1 MSQSFDL
8 VLHAA
13 FAAHQARDLNRAEKL
28 YSQAYKM
35 QPNHFGLL
43 MLYSALEAEQ
53 ESPEKVI
60 ALLKK
65 ALKINSQEFN
75 AQFNLAVAYESTEQL
90 GRAVEHY
97 ENAKKI
103 DHSNVQVFINLAGL
117 YAKLEKYEESKK
129 NYEIIIS
136 KLSNSPTYLNAYGKV
151 LFELGDYER
160 SINLFRNA
168 IDLQV
173 DSSEFYFNLGNAYQ
187 KIKDHQAA
195 IPAYQKAIKLD
206 SEFGDAYKNL
216 GNTYWELRKIP
227 QAIECFEKKLLFKND
242 KDFYTQGSYLMA
254 KSYICDWENYDANLL
269 KFEEESISGI
279 SKTSLPGVSTWI
291 SSSPLV
297 MKSLADQWVNEHS
310 HFKKTHKLHKL
321 ESGKR
326 IKIGYFSPDMR
337 THALASLLIEVLELH
352 DHSKFEIYV
361 FSFIDTPDEMQ
372 SRIITAV
379 DHFIDVSQLSDD
391 DISTLVAKEKIDIA
405 VDLAGYTT
413 GNKWILFFNRL
424 APIQVNFLG
433 YPGTLG
439 GNFMDYI
446 IADQILIPEDHQK
459 YYAEKVIYMPDS
471 YQPNDSR
478 KIISSIRLTRS
489 ECNLPEEGLILCC
502 FNNPFKIT
510 PPIFECWMRLL
521 HKIPNSILWLLTED
535 EITIGNLRK
544 YAVNSGIDEH
554 RIVFANRMP
563 LNEHLAR
570 QKLADLFLD
579 TIPYNAHTTGSEAL
593 FCGVPLLTITG
604 ETFASRVGASLLNA
618 LGLPEL
624 VTHSLEQYEDMAI
637 KLLEN
642 SEMLNQLR
650 DKVEQLRDTSSLFDA
665 KQYLENLESA
675 YLKIF
680 ELCLNGKIPET
691 IYLKK
696 S

>member
-13 FAAHQARDLNRAEKL
+13 FSAHQARDLTRAEKL
-28 YSQAYKM
+28 YSQAYKL

-53 ESPEKVI
+53 GSSEKVI

-65 ALKINSQEFN
+65 ALKINPQEFN

-103 DHSNVQVFINLAGL
+103 DHSNVQVNINLAGL

-129 NYEIIIS
+129 NYEIV
-136 KLSNSPTYLNAYGKV
+136 LSRLPNNPTYLNAYGKV
-151 LFELGDYER
+151 VFELGDYER
-160 SINLFRNA
+160 SINLFKNA
-168 IDLQV
+168 IELQV

-195 IPAYQKAIKLD
+195 ISVYQQAIQLD

-216 GNTYWELRKIP
+216 GNTYWELRKIS
-227 QAIECFEKKLLFKND
+227 QAIECFEKKLLIKSDN
-242 KDFYTQGSYLMA
+242 DFYTQGSYLMA
-254 KSYICDWENYDANLL
+254 KSYICDWENYDKNLR
-269 KFEEESISGI
+269 KFEEESISGK

-291 SSSPLV
+291 SNSPLV
-297 MKSLADQWVNEHS
+297 IKSLADQWVKEHS
-310 HFKKTHKLHKL
+310 HLKKTHKLHKL
-321 ESGKR
+321 ESRKK

-352 DHSKFEIYV
+352 DQSKFEIYV
-361 FSFIDTPDEMQ
+361 FSFINTPDEMQ
-372 SRIITAV
+372 SRIISAV
-379 DHFIDVSQLSDD
+379 DHFIDVSQLSDQE
-391 DISTLVAKEKIDIA
+391 IFTLAAEEKIDIA

-413 GNKWILFFNRL
+413 GNRWLLFFNRL
-424 APIQVNFLG
+424 APIQINFLG

-446 IADQILIPEDHQK
+446 IADQVLIPADHQK

-478 KIISSIRLTRS
+478 KIISSTRLTKG

-521 HKIPNSILWLLTED
+521 HKIPNSVLWLLTED
-535 EITIGNLRK
+535 QIIIGNLRK
-544 YAVNSGIDEH
+544 YAVNSGIDEQ
-554 RIVFANRMP
+554 RIVFASRMP
-563 LNEHLAR
+563 PKEHLAR

-604 ETFASRVGASLLNA
+604 KAFASRVGASLLNA

-624 VTHSLEQYEDMAI
+624 VTNSLEQYEDTAI
-637 KLLEN
+637 KLLE
-642 SEMLNQLR
+642 SPEMLSKIR
-650 DKVEQLRDTSSLFDA
+650 GKVERLRETSSLFDA
-665 KQYLENLESA
+665 NRYVRNLESA
-675 YLKIF
+675 YLKTF
-680 ELCLNGKIPET
+680 ELCLNGKNPET
-691 IYLKK
+691 IYLNK

>member
-1 MSQSFDL
+1 
-8 VLHAA
+8 
-13 FAAHQARDLNRAEKL
+13 
-28 YSQAYKM
+28 
-35 QPNHFGLL
+35 
-43 MLYSALEAEQ
+43 
-53 ESPEKVI
+53 
-60 ALLKK
+60 
-65 ALKINSQEFN
+65 
-75 AQFNLAVAYESTEQL
+75 
-90 GRAVEHY
+90 
-97 ENAKKI
+97 
-103 DHSNVQVFINLAGL
+103 
-117 YAKLEKYEESKK
+117 
-129 NYEIIIS
+129 
-136 KLSNSPTYLNAYGKV
+136 
-151 LFELGDYER
+151 
-160 SINLFRNA
+160 
-168 IDLQV
+168 
-173 DSSEFYFNLGNAYQ
+173 
-187 KIKDHQAA
+187 
-195 IPAYQKAIKLD
+195 
-206 SEFGDAYKNL
+206 
-216 GNTYWELRKIP
+216 
-227 QAIECFEKKLLFKND
+227 
-242 KDFYTQGSYLMA
+242 
-254 KSYICDWENYDANLL
+254 
-269 KFEEESISGI
+269 
-279 SKTSLPGVSTWI
+279 
-291 SSSPLV
+291 
-297 MKSLADQWVNEHS
+297 
-310 HFKKTHKLHKL
+310 
-321 ESGKR
+321 
-326 IKIGYFSPDMR
+326 
-337 THALASLLIEVLELH
+337 
-352 DHSKFEIYV
+352 
-361 FSFIDTPDEMQ
+361 
-372 SRIITAV
+372 
-379 DHFIDVSQLSDD
+379 
-391 DISTLVAKEKIDIA
+391 
-405 VDLAGYTT
+405 
-413 GNKWILFFNRL
+413 
-424 APIQVNFLG
+424 
-433 YPGTLG
+433 
-439 GNFMDYI
+439 MDYI

-554 RIVFANRMP
+554 RIVFANRMQ

-618 LGLPEL
+618 LCLPEL

-642 SEMLNQLR
+642 SEMLSQLR